1 MGMNDRTEDP
11 EVTQLETNR
20 GPDPGAADDLRL
32 VVSGEGIFE
41 THRLPATGT
50 VTIGRAAVNDIR
62 VDHTSVSRAHAILT
76 FGDTITIVD
85 LGSSNGT
92 RVAGHGVEPNL
103 AAEVGPG
110 DAIEIGAVMLV
121 LQRRV
126 TSRPPHRIATHDYFE
141 SRVEEECARCARS
154 GALFSIV
161 RVRSAEPGTKETVE
175 DALRRTLRAHD
186 VVAHY
191 APGDYELLL
200 DASPEVA
207 GEVVARLR
215 DRLAALG
222 VTVRTGV
229 AGFPTDGATPGA
241 LLARA
246 NAAIRG
252 DAPEEALDRPLATGS
267 AMAGLHE
274 LVARVAPSNISVL
287 ILGETGVG
295 KEVMA
300 EQIHRLSNRPQAT
313 FLRLNCA
320 ALSEPLLESELF
332 GHERGSFTG
341 AFQQKRGLLEMA
353 DGGTVFIDEV
363 GELPMTMQVKLLRV
377 LEERRITRVGSV
389 QSRAIDVRFVAATN
403 RDLEAEVTRGR
414 FRQDLLFRL
423 DGVTLVVPP
432 LRERVDEI
440 LPLARAFAAQAAP
453 RGQPAPSLSREAQEM
468 LEKYGWPGNIRELR
482 NVMERAVL
490 LSGGSAIT
498 PAHLPREKM
507 IPSGGMASRTDAWP
521 AALTDKGLATV
532 PPAPPSSLREDLE
545 RVERQRIADALE
557 QCGYN
562 QTKAARMLGMARG
575 TLISRIEQYRLARPR
590 KSQH

>member
-1 MGMNDRTEDP
+1 MNDRTEDP
-11 EVTQLETNR
+11 EVTQLETAR
-20 GPDPGAADDLRL
+20 GPDPGHADDLRL

-41 THRLPATGT
+41 THRLPAMGT

-62 VDHTSVSRAHAILT
+62 VDHTSVSRTHAVLT

-92 RVAGHGVEPNL
+92 RVAGHTVEPNR
-103 AAEVGPG
+103 AAEIGPG

-126 TSRPPHRIATHDYFE
+126 MSRPPHRIATHDYFE

-154 GALFSIV
+154 GALFSIA
-161 RVRSAEPGTKETVE
+161 RVRSAEPGTKEETIE
-175 DALRRTLRAHD
+175 GALRRTLRAHD

-207 GEVVARLR
+207 TEVVARLR

-222 VTVRTGV
+222 VTVRTGL
-229 AGFPTDGATPGA
+229 AGFPNDGATPGA

-246 NAAIRG
+246 NATIRG
-252 DAPEEALDRPLATGS
+252 DAQEQVLDRPLGTGS

-363 GELPMTMQVKLLRV
+363 GELPLTMQVKLLRV

-403 RDLEAEVTRGR
+403 RDLEAEVARGR
-414 FRQDLLFRL
+414 FRRDLLFRL

-453 RGQPAPSLSREAQEM
+453 RGQPAPPLSREAQEM

-490 LSGGSAIT
+490 LSGGGPVT

-507 IPSGGMASRTDAWP
+507 IPSGGLASRTDAWP
-521 AALTDKGLATV
+521 AALTEKGLATV

-545 RVERQRIADALE
+545 RVERQRIADALD

-562 QTKAARMLGMARG
+562 QTKAARLLGMARG
-575 TLISRIEQYRLARPR
+575 TLISRMEQYGLTRPR
-590 KSQH
+590 KSQP